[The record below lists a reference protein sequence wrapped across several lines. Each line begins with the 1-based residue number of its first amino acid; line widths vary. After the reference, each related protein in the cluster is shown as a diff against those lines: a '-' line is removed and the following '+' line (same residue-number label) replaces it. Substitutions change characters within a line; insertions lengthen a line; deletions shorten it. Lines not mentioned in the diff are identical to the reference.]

1 MLLKNYYLSFL
12 EVRQC
17 KDFPKRFLLTHQH
30 RDRINAIHALREMV
44 GLFHSLRLLRL
55 ISYFGSTIPVPGESL
70 PNIEKI
76 SSESSKKKKKK
87 EAAAFLA
94 TVDNALPQ

>member
-1 MLLKNYYLSFL
+1 
-12 EVRQC
+12 
-17 KDFPKRFLLTHQH
+17 
-30 RDRINAIHALREMV
+30 MV

-76 SSESSKKKKKK
+76 SSESPKKKKKK

>member
-1 MLLKNYYLSFL
+1 
-12 EVRQC
+12 
-17 KDFPKRFLLTHQH
+17 
-30 RDRINAIHALREMV
+30 MV
-44 GLFHSLRLLRL
+44 GSFHSLRLLRL
-55 ISYFGSTIPVPGESL
+55 ISYFSSTTPVPGESL

-94 TVDNALPQ
+94 TVGNALPQ